1 MSAWT
6 ECKVA
11 RIKHMI
17 ETRIGRRASR
27 GEDGGCLLDTES
39 VTVSRIM
46 TPRAPPHRD
55 TAPRTEAKRKVF

>member
-1 MSAWT
+1 MACMSAWR

-17 ETRIGRRASR
+17 ETRMGSR
-27 GEDGGCLLDTES
+27 GEDGDCLLDTDS

-46 TPRAPPHRD
+46 TPACAQVD
-55 TAPRTEAKRKVF
+55 EAVRNKLKAKAK